1 MGVGRWGKT
10 MDPASAPD
18 DSRANMNEPEHR
30 IENGRK
36 IYTMDTTIGCVKRPV
51 TSTDNSDVIPSKEG
65 IQDGSSI
72 KSGMTSTRRI

>member
-1 MGVGRWGKT
+1 MIK
-10 MDPASAPD
+10 
-18 DSRANMNEPEHR
+18 EPTFR

-51 TSTDNSDVIPSKEG
+51 TSTDNSDVIPSKEE
-65 IQDGSSI
+65 IQDGSPI